1 MWRNTTAKQKS
12 CGGNI
17 VAIHNVIFEK
27 NTKLNSQPA
36 QYKKNKI
43 DKDQFEKRNHKKKEK
58 NHIGKYCS
66 NPQTVQYLKK
76 LVKIILKKK
85 LKKKKSILK
94 KREKTC
100 EKKGTKAK
108 KKNMWGKLR
117 CFPHAF

>member
-43 DKDQFEKRNHKKKEK
+43 DKDQFEKKIIKRKKKT
-58 NHIGKYCS
+58 I
-66 NPQTVQYLKK
+66 
-76 LVKIILKKK
+76 
-85 LKKKKSILK
+85 
-94 KREKTC
+94 
-100 EKKGTKAK
+100 
-108 KKNMWGKLR
+108 
-117 CFPHAF
+117 